1 MPDEN
6 LYTCEEIADSWK
18 DIYKCVSKARCDDEN
33 YGAGLIVGHCV
44 TLHNYYRW
52 DLLGSDQNIGFTS
65 YQPLSF

>member
-6 LYTCEEIADSWK
+6 LYTCEEIAESWK
-18 DIYKCVSKARCDDEN
+18 DIYKCVSKARCDDQN

-52 DLLGSDQNIGFTS
+52 DLLGSDQNIG
-65 YQPLSF
+65 